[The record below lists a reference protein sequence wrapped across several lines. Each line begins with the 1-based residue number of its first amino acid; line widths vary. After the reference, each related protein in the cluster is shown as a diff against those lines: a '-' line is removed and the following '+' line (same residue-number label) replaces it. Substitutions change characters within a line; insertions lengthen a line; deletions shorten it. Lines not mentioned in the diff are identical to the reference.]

1 MHRFWVRHLKVA
13 ALLVGLLIAGTF
25 AAVAVSA
32 KAPAAAGAQQA
43 RMASNDSFNLKFN
56 LQRFQ
61 IDRQHHRLVANGNV
75 VGTFRSN
82 GQVMATTT
90 RRTTLAVSQ
99 ASTCSVLH
107 LELGQLRLQL
117 LGLIVSLTPVNASSI
132 VLDISANSNEALG
145 KLFCQVLQSVQGAST
160 TTTAATTKATRKL
173 SKVVASRYQS
183 GVMNIN
189 VPLTPAAAAATTT
202 SATTTTTAAGPA
214 AGQCEVLD
222 LILGPLNLDLLGLVV
237 QLNEVELNVSA
248 NPVGTLG
255 TLFCQLAGNNTAPP
269 TTTAPAT
276 TTGP

>member
-1 MHRFWVRHLKVA
+1 MHRFRFRHLKVA
-13 ALLVGLLIAGTF
+13 ALLVGLLAAGTF
-25 AAVAVSA
+25 AAVGVSA
-32 KAPAAAGAQQA
+32 KAPAAAGAQQV
-43 RMASNDSFNLKFN
+43 RMTSNDSFNLKFN

-82 GQVMATTT
+82 GQVMGTTT

-173 SKVVASRYQS
+173 SKVVASRYQN
-183 GVMNIN
+183 GVMNVN

-255 TLFCQLAGNNTAPP
+255 TLFCQLAGNTAPP